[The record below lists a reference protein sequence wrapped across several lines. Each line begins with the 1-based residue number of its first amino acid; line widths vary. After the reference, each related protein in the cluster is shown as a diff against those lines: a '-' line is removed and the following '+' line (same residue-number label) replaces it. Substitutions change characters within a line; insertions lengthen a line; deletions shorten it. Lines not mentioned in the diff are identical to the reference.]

1 MSAEKGV
8 RVGEKRVKSG
18 GGAFLKPGRNLTM
31 ELASHRKRRM
41 PLYNLEC
48 LYSNRRSELWSP
60 KDAAISA
67 LSHPPLLG

>member
-1 MSAEKGV
+1 MRRHK
-8 RVGEKRVKSG
+8 KKK
-18 GGAFLKPGRNLTM
+18 AFLKPGKNLAT
-31 ELASHRKRRM
+31 ELASQRKRRM

-60 KDAAISA
+60 KNAAISA